1 MIQNADKENCY
12 FDVIPYPE
20 KKKPLHV
27 KKILH
32 ILILVSLM

>member
-20 KKKPLHV
+20 KKNLYMS
-27 KKILH
+27 KKYYT
-32 ILILVSLM
+32 S